1 MFLLWIKLNMFAW
14 NVQIWPL
21 AIAAFVQP
29 KTLLLF
35 DIMGSFVVG
44 IIFPLLTFRWTS
56 LLEWFRFFKMKVQ
69 KALDLSHCENHS
81 NFSNS
86 LWSIFSTFF
95 FIITSN
101 FLQQKHMAEKKN
113 HVAARKI
120 CTNKKL
126 QSKIC
131 EKKINRSLKR
141 RMEFGSI
148 EVQGLSVH

>member
-1 MFLLWIKLNMFAW
+1 MFLLSIKLDMFAW
-14 NVQIWPL
+14 NLQIWPL
-21 AIAAFVQP
+21 AIADFVQP

-35 DIMGSFVVG
+35 DIMGFFFVG
-44 IIFPLLTFRWTS
+44 IMFPLLTFRWIS
-56 LLEWFRFFKMKVQ
+56 LLKCFRFFKMKVQ

-101 FLQQKHMAEKKN
+101 FLQQKHMAKKN
-113 HVAARKI
+113 HVAAPKI

-131 EKKINRSLKR
+131 ERKINRSLKR